1 MQNAVMSMRT
11 KRRSWFGMGGG
22 NWRFVRRDGKLLL
35 VWQLTG
41 YGELERRE
49 RESERRRQEDL
60 FQSACMD

>member
-1 MQNAVMSMRT
+1 
-11 KRRSWFGMGGG
+11 MGGG